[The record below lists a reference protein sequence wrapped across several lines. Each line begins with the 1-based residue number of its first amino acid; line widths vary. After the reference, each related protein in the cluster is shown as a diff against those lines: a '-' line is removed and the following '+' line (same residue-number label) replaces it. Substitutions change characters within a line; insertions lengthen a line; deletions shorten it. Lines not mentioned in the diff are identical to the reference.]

1 MIGRLAIELH
11 PSGGDSIIGP
21 AHCGEVKFN
30 TVETGYKVTSYK
42 VKSDIKLSFYSPKV
56 PF

>member
-11 PSGGDSIIGP
+11 PSGGDSIIGS

-30 TVETGYKVTSYK
+30 TVETGYKVTAYK
-42 VKSDIKLSFYSPKV
+42 VKSDVKLSFYSPKV
-56 PF
+56 P